1 MSSSPLATELTYRL
15 AGANWSLV
23 LEASVASFLMGQA
36 QRGFTS
42 RERIG
47 QLYARDLSGPRVV
60 VDAATRL
67 DPRQSSFARVTFDAQ
82 RMAAERMAQFERGLH
97 FVGLWHTHPEP
108 DPVPSELD
116 RRLAED
122 HAGAASD
129 MLAGIVFM
137 IVGNLRSS
145 RSLCVWVQESASPS
159 ARLGRRLLP
168 MEQVPVETAQRG

>member
-1 MSSSPLATELTYRL
+1 MATELTYRL
-15 AGANWSLV
+15 AGASWSLV
-23 LEASVASFLMGQA
+23 LEASVVSFLMGQA
-36 QRGFTS
+36 QRGFRS

-47 QLYARDLSGPRVV
+47 QLYSRDLSGPRVV
-60 VDAATRL
+60 VDAATQL
-67 DPRQSSFARVTFDAQ
+67 DPRQSSYARVTFDAQ

-137 IVGNLRSS
+137 IVGNLRSA
-145 RSLCVWVQESASPS
+145 RSLRVWVQESASPS
-159 ARLGRRLLP
+159 SRLGRRLLP
-168 MEQVPVETAQRG
+168 MEQVPVEAAQRG

>member
-1 MSSSPLATELTYRL
+1 MATELTYRL
-15 AGANWSLV
+15 AGASWSLV
-23 LEASVASFLMGQA
+23 LEASVVSFLMGQA

-47 QLYARDLSGPRVV
+47 QLYSRDLSGPRVV
-60 VDAATRL
+60 VDAATQL
-67 DPRQSSFARVTFDAQ
+67 DPRQSSYARVTFDAQ
-82 RMAAERMAQFERGLH
+82 QMAAERMTQFERGLH

-145 RSLCVWVQESASPS
+145 RSLRVWVQESASPS
-159 ARLGRRLLP
+159 AGLGRQLLP
-168 MEQVPVETAQRG
+168 MEQLPVEAAQQG